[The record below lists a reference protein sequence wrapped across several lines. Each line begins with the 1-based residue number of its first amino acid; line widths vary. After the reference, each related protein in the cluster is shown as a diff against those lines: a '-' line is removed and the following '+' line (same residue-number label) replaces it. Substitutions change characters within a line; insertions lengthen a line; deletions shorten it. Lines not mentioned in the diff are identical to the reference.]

1 MITNIDQLDLSKSY
15 TYADYLTWQID
26 GMVEIIKG
34 KIFQMSPAPSDKHQS
49 LSGNLY
55 GELFQ
60 ILKNKQCKVFHA
72 PYDVRLTR
80 NLNDAAVTT
89 VVQPDICIICDQS
102 KRDERGCNGAPDLII
117 EILSPATSRKDVRDK
132 FDLYEE
138 SGVLEY
144 WIVDPIDEL
153 LDVFVLKNDK
163 YQLVKKYVADE
174 IVESRTI
181 EGMVIDL
188 KDIFK
193 D

>member
-1 MITNIDQLDLSKSY
+1 M
-15 TYADYLTWQID
+15 
-26 GMVEIIKG
+26 
-34 KIFQMSPAPSDKHQS
+34 
-49 LSGNLY
+49 
-55 GELFQ
+55 
-60 ILKNKQCKVFHA
+60 
-72 PYDVRLTR
+72 
-80 NLNDAAVTT
+80 NDAEVTT

-153 LDVFVLKNDK
+153 VDVFVLQNDK
-163 YQLVKKYVADE
+163 YQLTKKHVADE

-181 EGMVIDL
+181 QGLIIDL

>member
-1 MITNIDQLDLSKSY
+1 MITDIKQLDLSKSY

-55 GELFQ
+55 GEMFQ
-60 ILKNKQCKVFHA
+60 ILKNKPCKVFHA

-80 NLNDAAVTT
+80 NSNDAEVTT

-153 LDVFVLKNDK
+153 LDVFVLQNGK
-163 YQLVKKYVADE
+163 YQLNKKFVADE
-174 IVESRTI
+174 IVESGTI
-181 EGMVIDL
+181 SGLVIDL

>member
-1 MITNIDQLDLSKSY
+1 MITDINQLDPGKSY
-15 TYADYLTWQID
+15 TYADYLTWKID

-34 KIFQMSPAPSDKHQS
+34 KIFKMSPSPSDKHQL

-55 GELFQ
+55 GEIFYF
-60 ILKNKQCKVFHA
+60 LKTRPCKVFHA

-80 NLNDAAVTT
+80 TQNDSEVTT

-144 WIVDPIDEL
+144 WIVDPLDEL
-153 LDVFVLKNDK
+153 VDVFVLQNNK
-163 YQLVKKYVADE
+163 YQLTKKHVADE
-174 IVESRTI
+174 TVISQTI
-181 EGMVIDL
+181 QGMKIDL